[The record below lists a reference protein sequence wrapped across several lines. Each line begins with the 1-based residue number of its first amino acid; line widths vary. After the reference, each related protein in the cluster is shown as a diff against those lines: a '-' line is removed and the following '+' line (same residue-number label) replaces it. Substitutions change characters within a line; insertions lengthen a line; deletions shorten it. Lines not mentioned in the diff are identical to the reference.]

1 MFEFKSHRFWLY
13 FFYCIFVYGCTGMP
27 DKLKTADRLIETSP
41 DSALQI
47 LQHISPNLYKSPSNH
62 ALYDLLLVRAMDK
75 MLIPLKSDSI
85 LDFSLNYYLTHHDNK
100 QLAICY
106 LYKGRKYKYELHYD
120 KAMDFYF
127 KGLDIAQR
135 TNDNLLLGRFNLDMG
150 DIYLIQREYSLARQ
164 KYKLSFYYFT
174 KIKFQPQAFYS
185 FLNIGRTYHA
195 AKEYIIAQR
204 FYKKGVNNAA
214 DSLERAS
221 VLQEIAINFYDRHQL
236 DSAMLYFRQV
246 INYPYIGNNKAVRYS
261 YFADLFLDL
270 KQIDSATLYA
280 KKALN
285 FYPDYV
291 TQRECYRILTNT
303 AFLKGNIRQMKIYM
317 NQYVVLSDSVRKI
330 ESQTKGSMVDSIR
343 SSTLELMKTKNRTGY
358 IVIGLLFV
366 FIMLVLIL
374 YIFLKKRNAIKIQ
387 MSEINSQQQNI
398 DNRKKALIKYS
409 ETLIQKIETIKSKQ
423 LAERKKASH
432 SEKEKMDRKIYEEI
446 LNLNDIKIFY
456 NEMDIILNNL
466 VSKLRTR
473 YPTLTTKEIIWCC
486 LYLLH
491 IPTTDINL
499 LLDYKEGSLMKM
511 KQRMAEK
518 VDIARVIQLYDLL
531 NNILAE

>member
-1 MFEFKSHRFWLY
+1 
-13 FFYCIFVYGCTGMP
+13 
-27 DKLKTADRLIETSP
+27 
-41 DSALQI
+41 
-47 LQHISPNLYKSPSNH
+47 
-62 ALYDLLLVRAMDK
+62 
-75 MLIPLKSDSI
+75 
-85 LDFSLNYYLTHHDNK
+85 
-100 QLAICY
+100 
-106 LYKGRKYKYELHYD
+106 
-120 KAMDFYF
+120 
-127 KGLDIAQR
+127 
-135 TNDNLLLGRFNLDMG
+135 
-150 DIYLIQREYSLARQ
+150 
-164 KYKLSFYYFT
+164 
-174 KIKFQPQAFYS
+174 
-185 FLNIGRTYHA
+185 
-195 AKEYIIAQR
+195 
-204 FYKKGVNNAA
+204 
-214 DSLERAS
+214 
-221 VLQEIAINFYDRHQL
+221 
-236 DSAMLYFRQV
+236 
-246 INYPYIGNNKAVRYS
+246 
-261 YFADLFLDL
+261 
-270 KQIDSATLYA
+270 
-280 KKALN
+280 
-285 FYPDYV
+285 
-291 TQRECYRILTNT
+291 
-303 AFLKGNIRQMKIYM
+303 
-317 NQYVVLSDSVRKI
+317 
-330 ESQTKGSMVDSIR
+330 
-343 SSTLELMKTKNRTGY
+343 MKTKNRTGY

>member
-1 MFEFKSHRFWLY
+1 
-13 FFYCIFVYGCTGMP
+13 
-27 DKLKTADRLIETSP
+27 
-41 DSALQI
+41 
-47 LQHISPNLYKSPSNH
+47 
-62 ALYDLLLVRAMDK
+62 
-75 MLIPLKSDSI
+75 
-85 LDFSLNYYLTHHDNK
+85 
-100 QLAICY
+100 
-106 LYKGRKYKYELHYD
+106 
-120 KAMDFYF
+120 
-127 KGLDIAQR
+127 
-135 TNDNLLLGRFNLDMG
+135 
-150 DIYLIQREYSLARQ
+150 
-164 KYKLSFYYFT
+164 
-174 KIKFQPQAFYS
+174 
-185 FLNIGRTYHA
+185 
-195 AKEYIIAQR
+195 
-204 FYKKGVNNAA
+204 
-214 DSLERAS
+214 
-221 VLQEIAINFYDRHQL
+221 
-236 DSAMLYFRQV
+236 
-246 INYPYIGNNKAVRYS
+246 
-261 YFADLFLDL
+261 
-270 KQIDSATLYA
+270 
-280 KKALN
+280 
-285 FYPDYV
+285 
-291 TQRECYRILTNT
+291 
-303 AFLKGNIRQMKIYM
+303 M